1 MDPLHEEA
9 PPPKLDELMDDLE
22 SRVDASFLDDL
33 REVFER
39 SAHAMEPAHAQ
50 V

>member
-1 MDPLHEEA
+1 MDPVHQEA
-9 PPPKLDELMDDLE
+9 PPPRLDELMEELE

-33 REVFER
+33 REVLER
-39 SAHAMEPAHAQ
+39 SARAMEPAQAH